1 MLLTPLNSTAQQ
13 QVLVDPEE
21 IKITVSDN
29 ELDKIRDTRIYL
41 SPIQINISNVKV
53 LSTDLKSDQENWIES
68 SKIKIN
74 PKTIDLVSGHVANL
88 TLNFEDLDS
97 KPGAYSGNLFLTS
110 PALTTIK
117 IPLTVTIH
125 SDARI
130 ALFLVGLGVITN
142 FLLKFFQLKVKEKQK
157 GTQSLD
163 AAIMKHNEV
172 AQLNKQV
179 PPQVTVLDYPV
190 SLAKTAND
198 KIQKAIQEF
207 EGGYFHESSKTAKE
221 SIDLLGSVMS
231 DPQQPVEKRIIQPGS
246 VKPKP
251 VWFLTRPVRG
261 DYAAYAGLTLGLL
274 ISVLLVWQE
283 YFSKLSVFGI
293 FPIDYISAFLFGFG
307 SQAILISE
315 TLDFAKII
323 KD

>member
-1 MLLTPLNSTAQQ
+1 MEFKLDILFRSHSIFFIFIEFFLIILVYLLLLTPLNSTAQQ

-179 PPQVTVLDYPV
+179 PPQVT
-190 SLAKTAND
+190 
-198 KIQKAIQEF
+198 
-207 EGGYFHESSKTAKE
+207 AKE